1 MNSNKVQK
9 AQDIFLNTIRQN
21 KTLVHIFLVN
31 GIKLQGVVIGFDM
44 YSIVLVRDSR
54 TQLVYKHAIS
64 TVIPIE
70 TVQINFQLEDE
81 E

>member
-1 MNSNKVQK
+1 MNSNKVHK

-70 TVQINFQLEDE
+70 TVQVDFQSE
-81 E
+81 EEE

>member
-1 MNSNKVQK
+1 MNSNKVHK
-9 AQDIFLNTIRQN
+9 AQDIFLNSIRKN

-44 YSIVLVRDSR
+44 YSIVLVRDGR
-54 TQLVYKHAIS
+54 IQLVYKHAIS

-70 TVQINFQLEDE
+70 TVQVDFQSEDE